1 VPQDPAAAEQR
12 AQQGGRVSGY
22 QADVDFLR
30 ETALRLQGLA
40 DAMDGTR
47 QIAAYQTGLSR
58 AQLGS
63 ADFLEADSL
72 HQAHVGMQAALK
84 GMVDILGGMLQEV
97 TDRTGQVHRRYLDQ
111 EQNTTA
117 DFRRLA

>member
-1 VPQDPAAAEQR
+1 M
-12 AQQGGRVSGY
+12 SGY

-30 ETALRLQGLA
+30 ETVLKLQGIT

-47 QIAAYQTGLSR
+47 QIAAYRTGLSR

-72 HQAHVGMQAALK
+72 HRAHVEMQAALK
-84 GMVDILGGMLQEV
+84 GMVDTLEGMLQEV

-111 EQNTTA
+111 ESDTA
-117 DFRRLA
+117 AAFRRLA